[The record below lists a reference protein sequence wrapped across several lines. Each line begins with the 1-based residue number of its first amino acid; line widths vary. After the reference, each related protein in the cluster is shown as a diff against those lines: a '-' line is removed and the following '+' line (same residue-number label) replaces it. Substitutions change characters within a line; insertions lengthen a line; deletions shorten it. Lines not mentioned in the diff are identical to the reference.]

1 MTFTD
6 DEREAYKEA
15 FSMFD
20 ADGSGTISTDELGA
34 VFKKLGNEVSSKELK
49 EMILEVDEDGS
60 GEIDFGEFLT
70 MMERQKNAPKGS
82 SKSKGLDMLH
92 QAVAES
98 MVTVQV
104 KKLTKELALQRR
116 RMLDLEEQ
124 CDTLAATTVSKDGLS
139 MILDARC
146 PPLSKKQ
153 RRNAK
158 TDLEATADLESVAKQ
173 INFVT
178 TLYREFVK
186 ETKEKDEKKDK
197 QMHALEKRIKS
208 LENTNKK
215 LKKKKKGQGSDDSSM
230 MESVQQL
237 TIKFDILQKTVSKL
251 SFKINK
257 LNVQFTEISDNNL
270 GFSGDSRVVEGID
283 DLNGAEKTSHEL
295 EELEYFKN
303 SPIHSP
309 NGSKD
314 IDSMI
319 SDSRSRK
326 GSTDIVPVSDW
337 NGNVPSAMGES
348 MRLLQVEQSKKMD
361 SMMKE
366 RAIEDKRNRERL
378 KNFSKELK
386 QAMITLR
393 KHGNEIIKLKG
404 SMQEMR
410 REIEDTKR
418 NISKKALE
426 LYYNRVDFSL
436 KQVDKL
442 NNNDEDT
449 RSNGYSIS
457 PAKAALE
464 ISNFKREIGIIRQS
478 LMLLASPDI
487 SPILCACH
495 KDHVKQVQELD
506 RMRGQVKAL
515 GEELTREQHVHR
527 LSKIHHETETRI
539 RSAMHSRP
547 STQASEIGT
556 SRIGSREGLQSRS
569 SDLSLL
575 RYSTTM
581 SPLSADFQRN
591 TLSRLSAVRSL
602 NSRGSLGS
610 RGSLANHTQNNE
622 KSKRIIGTIFA
633 ENKRVD
639 PVPIVGALKVSPRFE
654 YSSQTVT
661 YPNINVLAPID
672 LPGGK

>member
-1 MTFTD
+1 
-6 DEREAYKEA
+6 
-15 FSMFD
+15 
-20 ADGSGTISTDELGA
+20 
-34 VFKKLGNEVSSKELK
+34 
-49 EMILEVDEDGS
+49 
-60 GEIDFGEFLT
+60 
-70 MMERQKNAPKGS
+70 
-82 SKSKGLDMLH
+82 
-92 QAVAES
+92 
-98 MVTVQV
+98 
-104 KKLTKELALQRR
+104 
-116 RMLDLEEQ
+116 
-124 CDTLAATTVSKDGLS
+124 
-139 MILDARC
+139 
-146 PPLSKKQ
+146 
-153 RRNAK
+153 
-158 TDLEATADLESVAKQ
+158 
-173 INFVT
+173 
-178 TLYREFVK
+178 
-186 ETKEKDEKKDK
+186 
-197 QMHALEKRIKS
+197 
-208 LENTNKK
+208 
-215 LKKKKKGQGSDDSSM
+215 
-230 MESVQQL
+230 
-237 TIKFDILQKTVSKL
+237 
-251 SFKINK
+251 
-257 LNVQFTEISDNNL
+257 
-270 GFSGDSRVVEGID
+270 
-283 DLNGAEKTSHEL
+283 
-295 EELEYFKN
+295 
-303 SPIHSP
+303 
-309 NGSKD
+309 
-314 IDSMI
+314 
-319 SDSRSRK
+319 
-326 GSTDIVPVSDW
+326 
-337 NGNVPSAMGES
+337 

-361 SMMKE
+361 SMMKQ
-366 RAIEDKRNRERL
+366 RANEDKRTRERL

-410 REIEDTKR
+410 REIEDTKQ

-442 NNNDEDT
+442 NNNNEDT
-449 RSNGYSIS
+449 RSDDYSIS
-457 PAKAALE
+457 QANAALE
-464 ISNFKREIGIIRQS
+464 ISKFKREIGIIRQS
-478 LMLLASPDI
+478 LMLLASPDM

-495 KDHVKQVQELD
+495 NDHVKQVQELD

-556 SRIGSREGLQSRS
+556 SRIGSRERLQSRS

-575 RYSTTM
+575 HYTPTM

-602 NSRGSLGS
+602 NSRGSFGS
-610 RGSLANHTQNNE
+610 RGSLVNQTQNNE
-622 KSKRIIGTIFA
+622 KSKRMIGAIFA